1 MTATCR
7 TCGQPI
13 PPKTG
18 RMPMLVYCSDVC
30 RRKSFSNTNR
40 LPHALRGKIPV
51 GHTFVRSDDHRL
63 VCVGVDTVGLPVPL
77 EVQGQ

>member
-1 MTATCR
+1 MTAVCR
-7 TCGQPI
+7 MCGQSI
-13 PPKTG
+13 RPKTG
-18 RMPMLVYCSDVC
+18 TVYCSDVC

-51 GHTFVRSDDHRL
+51 GHTFIRSDDHRL